1 MRFVQSPFD
10 KSLILPH
17 VLADQTLARADALPV
32 ADAIAIREDA
42 AAQLFGERLVK
53 SKEAHSS
60 CNEGQTLSPAC
71 GVTC

>member
-1 MRFVQSPFD
+1 MHEPCTEPFK

-17 VLADQTLARADALPV
+17 VHADQVLARADALPV

-60 CNEGQTLSPAC
+60 SDEGQTLSLHAE
-71 GVTC
+71 